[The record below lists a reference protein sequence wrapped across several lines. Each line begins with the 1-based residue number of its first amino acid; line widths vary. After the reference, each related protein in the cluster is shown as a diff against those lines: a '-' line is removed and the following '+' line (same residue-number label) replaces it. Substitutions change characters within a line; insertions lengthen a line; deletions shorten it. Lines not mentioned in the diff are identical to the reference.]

1 MIDYGLPAS
10 MKSILIVRIGA
21 MGDIIHSLPG
31 VASLK
36 RSFPQA
42 RITWLVEPRWA
53 PLLEGGGLVD
63 RIVPFHRNLPGTW
76 LQTRAEL
83 RGEAYDLAVDFQG
96 AMKSAV
102 LARAARPARLVGYAA
117 GVVREWP
124 ASWFYTTSAGS
135 GSAHVVEQALD
146 LAEAAGAFLRVTEF
160 PLPAGAPEGTL
171 PEEPFVLTSPL
182 AGWISKQWPLE
193 HFATLAGYVRAK
205 LGMALVLN
213 GPPGTVPTVAGTW
226 KHESGL
232 AGLIDASR
240 RASLV
245 VGVDSGPLHLAAVLG
260 KPGAAIF
267 GPTDPVR
274 NGPRGGDVAVFRKAG
289 TRTTHR
295 RGTEIDPAM
304 RAISPEQVFA
314 ALETRAACRV

>member
-1 MIDYGLPAS
+1 

-21 MGDIIHSLPG
+21 MGDIIHTLPG

-36 RSFPQA
+36 RSFPEA

-53 PLLEGGGLVD
+53 PLLEGGCLVD

-76 LQTRAEL
+76 PRTRAEL
-83 RGEAYDLAVDFQG
+83 RSEAYDLAVDFQG
-96 AMKSAV
+96 ALKSAV
-102 LARAARPARLVGYAA
+102 LARAARPARLVGYAP
-117 GVVREWP
+117 GVVRERP
-124 ASWFYTTSAGS
+124 ASWFYTTRAGS
-135 GSAHVVEQALD
+135 RSVHVVDQALD
-146 LAEAAGAFLRVTEF
+146 LAEAAGASLRVTEF
-160 PLPAGAPEGTL
+160 PLPAGAAEGTL

-193 HFATLAGYVRAK
+193 HFATLAGYVRSG

-213 GPPGTVPTVAGTW
+213 GPPGMEPVPGTLP
-226 KHESGL
+226 HISGI

-245 VGVDSGPLHLAAVLG
+245 VGVDSGPLHLAAALG

-274 NGPRGGDVAVFRKAG
+274 NGPRGGDMAVFRQAG